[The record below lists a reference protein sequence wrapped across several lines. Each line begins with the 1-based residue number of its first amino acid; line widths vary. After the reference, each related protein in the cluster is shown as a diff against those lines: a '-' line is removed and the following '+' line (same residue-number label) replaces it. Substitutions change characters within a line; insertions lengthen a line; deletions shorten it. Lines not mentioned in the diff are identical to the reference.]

1 MITISDATTAKELR
15 SEIVDYY
22 KMRLS
27 VCQQSDH
34 LKVRSKDRKEN
45 KILIREFKYQI
56 KFWSELK
63 FREDVI
69 L

>member
-15 SEIVDYY
+15 AEIVDYY
-22 KMRLS
+22 KMRLGA
-27 VCQQSDH
+27 CQQSDH

-45 KILIREFKYQI
+45 EILIREFKYQI